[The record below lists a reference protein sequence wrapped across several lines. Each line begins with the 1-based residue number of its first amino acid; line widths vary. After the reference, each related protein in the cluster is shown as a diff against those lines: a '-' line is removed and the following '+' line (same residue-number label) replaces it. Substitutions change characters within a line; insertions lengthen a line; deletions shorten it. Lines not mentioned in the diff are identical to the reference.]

1 MSRSESS
8 VFTHSERNDKKYTIG
23 QAVASAKRRLVNAGI
38 NEMCMNVVGLGCDL
52 KTPITLERLNT
63 ISDAIYDD
71 TTYHYTGSIR
81 RPRRQ

>member
-8 VFTHSERNDKKYTIG
+8 VFTLSERTDKKYTIG

-38 NEMCMNVVGLGCDL
+38 NEMCMNAVSLGCDL
-52 KTPITLERLNT
+52 KTPITLEKLNQ

-71 TTYHYTGSIR
+71 TTYHYTGQIR
-81 RPRRQ
+81 RPLRR